1 MRYLEYI
8 YLIGAVFIGA
18 MIATNYKNLSTFAF
32 IGLCIATGLMAF
44 MYSFR
49 RSQRLLMEKMEQEE
63 QEEEEE
69 DEPEAEATDDNQPN
83 QGGQD
88 GI

>member
-63 QEEEEE
+63 EDE

>member
-32 IGLCIATGLMAF
+32 IGLCVATGLMAF

-63 QEEEEE
+63 EDE